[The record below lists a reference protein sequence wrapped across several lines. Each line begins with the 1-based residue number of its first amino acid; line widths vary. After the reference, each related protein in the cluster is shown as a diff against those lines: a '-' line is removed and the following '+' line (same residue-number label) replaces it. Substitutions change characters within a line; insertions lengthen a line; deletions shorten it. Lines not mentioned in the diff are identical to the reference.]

1 MELDGRRV
9 LVTGAAS
16 GIGRATVERLERG
29 GARVAALDVMPPPD
43 GTSTDAVRWWRA
55 DVGHE
60 PEVAA
65 ATTEAAEWLGGQ
77 IDVLVHVAGIM
88 RAQRAPIDEI
98 PVETWDEVMGV
109 NLRGTFLMV
118 KHVIRHLPP
127 GGGALVLVSSVAGVF
142 VGSGSFAYG
151 ASKGGMHGLAMTLEE
166 RLKDTG
172 IRVTELCPGSVR
184 TPLLEASLAEA
195 SRRAGDSSYQDSVAA
210 RWVEPAQVAEVLAFL
225 ASPAADILR
234 GTIRTM

>member
-1 MELDGRRV
+1 MELEGRRV

-29 GARVAALDVMPPPD
+29 GARVAAFDVAPPAE
-43 GTSTDAVRWWRA
+43 GTDVETVRWWRV
-55 DVGHE
+55 DVAQE
-60 PEVAA
+60 PDVAA
-65 ATTEAAEWLGGQ
+65 ATAEAAEWLGGQ
-77 IDVLVHVAGIM
+77 VDVLVHVAGIM
-88 RAQRAPIDEI
+88 RAQRAPVHEI
-98 PVETWDEVMGV
+98 PVDVWDEVMSV

-118 KHVIRHLPP
+118 KHVIPRLPP

-142 VGSGSFAYG
+142 VGSGSFPYG

-166 RLKDTG
+166 RLQGTG
-172 IRVTELCPGSVR
+172 IRVTELCPGSVH

-195 SRRAGDSSYQDSVAA
+195 TRRAGDASYRDAVTA
-210 RWVEPAQVAEVLAFL
+210 RWIEPAQVAEVLAFL

-234 GTIRTM
+234 GTIRTI